1 MQLQGLWLVRCL
13 LKPRL
18 CHPQDYVTQ
27 WAGHRARLVTLHSVL
42 GNNELSPFRLG
53 GAAGLDRPPTSEGT
67 QPCPPPVSRIGD
79 SGEEELCLN
88 RKDSRLRAWLG

>member
-27 WAGHRARLVTLHSVL
+27 WAGRRARLVSLHSVL